1 MSKEKK
7 NNVIRMGC
15 IDASAIGLC
24 VREAGEGEPSSRT
37 ITGRVIAFDSPSVV
51 MVDYWDGAY
60 REYVEKGA
68 INEEQMREWD
78 VKMTAFH
85 DREILLARHHPESAG
100 KESTLK
106 LELREDGVWATFD
119 APRSPW
125 GDNVL
130 EAVRRGDMNGMSYSY
145 YETNYKYRDAKGKDG
160 IIERR
165 ISEIT
170 DVFEMTVTDR
180 PAYPDAEA
188 QAREAA
194 EAARVAAEA
203 EAARVAAEAKQ
214 REANIAAIR
223 RLRQLAA
230 E

>member
-1 MSKEKK
+1 MSKDKK
-7 NNVIRMGC
+7 TGIIRLGC
-15 IDASAIGLC
+15 IDATAIGLC
-24 VREAGEGEPSSRT
+24 VREAPEEGGQSRT
-37 ITGRVIAFDSPSVV
+37 IVGRVIAFDSPSVV

-60 REYVEKGA
+60 REYVEPGA
-68 INEEQMREWD
+68 IKDEQMREWD

-85 DREILLARHHPESAG
+85 DREILLARHHPESSG

-106 LELREDGVWATFD
+106 LELKEDGVWAEFE
-119 APRSPW
+119 APNSPW

-194 EAARVAAEA
+194 A
-203 EAARVAAEAKQ
+203 EAARVEAEAKAKAEAEK
-214 REANIAAIR
+214 REANMAAIR
-223 RLRQLAA
+223 KLRQLAT
-230 E
+230 EE